1 MTLPANMMRI
11 PPDFCQYSSGACDQD
26 FKGVQFSRGIFLYP
40 SEPEPIAATIE
51 RGADILRQYGGE
63 GHWRTWKEFR
73 STGQIVFCSICKS
86 MRFSECVVADVTTLN
101 FNLLFE
107 IGFALGL
114 GLPVIPIRDTTFVR
128 DKREF
133 EELGMLDTIGYVD
146 FQNSSGLAA
155 SLQKRLPVSPIPCPP
170 TSVNLAASLYVLKS
184 QIDTEGAVRM
194 MSSLKKSTIRFRSY
208 DAIET
213 PRLSLQEA
221 RRQVGSSLA
230 VVAHLISPNRQG
242 ALVHN
247 ARCALVSGIAMAT
260 GKIVLLLQEE
270 RVHQPIDYREVVSEY
285 TNPDQVPGFIDKLV
299 LHVITRLQDVRVR
312 SIKPPEKLLE
322 RVDLGDVAAE
332 NEIRNLK
339 SYFVGTA
346 QFFEAKRG
354 NGRLVIGRKGSGK
367 SALFYAIRE
376 AVGKQNSHLVLDLKP
391 EGHQF
396 TRLRETVLSSLTAG
410 FQEHTLTAFWNYI
423 LLCEIA
429 HKIIK
434 SEYSWAQRDEDRRE
448 RYDTL
453 SKVYETHSIK
463 EAGDFSERLLRQIE
477 RIALRYKGGQQ
488 TSTAGELTELL
499 FCGAIPALDNAVAD
513 YLETKDEVWLLIDNL
528 DKGWP
533 TRGSSRQDIMILRT
547 LLEAS
552 RKLQR
557 QLARRDVAFQCL
569 VFLRNDIYDHLIQET
584 PDKGKDTAIVLDYDD
599 PELFKNIAAERIKL
613 STGLDGTFEDIWAA
627 VFDTHIG
634 TQDSFQFILDRTLM
648 RPRDLLNFLHRA
660 IETAINRGH
669 DRVHQE
675 DILKGEAIYSEDIL
689 LSIVFELREVFPN
702 VPNPLYV
709 FLGCP
714 SHMSRDEVL
723 SLLKKAGYA
732 EQNLE
737 STLKLLVWFGFLGVQ
752 ENDNEKPHY
761 AYQVRHNIEK
771 VFAPM
776 QQGGGYFVLHPA
788 FRMALECVV
797 IG

>member
-1 MTLPANMMRI
+1 
-11 PPDFCQYSSGACDQD
+11 
-26 FKGVQFSRGIFLYP
+26 VQ
-40 SEPEPIAATIE
+40 IAATIE
-51 RGADILRQYGGE
+51 KGAEILRQYGGI
-63 GHWRTWKEFR
+63 GHWLTWKEFR

-107 IGFALGL
+107 IGFAIGL

-146 FQNSSGLAA
+146 FQNSSGLAT
-155 SLQKRLPVSPIPCPP
+155 SLQKRLPISAIPCPP
-170 TSVNLAASLYVLKS
+170 FNINLAASLYVLKS

-208 DAIET
+208 DATET

-230 VVAHLISPNRQG
+230 VVAHLLSPNRQG

-270 RVHQPIDYREVVSEY
+270 HVQQPIDYREVISEY
-285 TNPDQVPGFIDKLV
+285 INPDQVPGFVDKLV
-299 LHVITRLQDVRVR
+299 LQVISRLQDVRVR
-312 SIKPPEKLLE
+312 SIKTPEKLLE
-322 RVDLGDVAAE
+322 RVDMGDVAAE

-367 SALFYAIRE
+367 TAMFYAVRE
-376 AVGKQNSHLVLDLKP
+376 AMGKQNSRLVLDLKP

-396 TRLRETVLSSLTAG
+396 SKLRETVLSKLTPG

-429 HKIIK
+429 HKILN
-434 SEYSWAQRDEDRRE
+434 SEYSWAQRDDARRN
-448 RYDTL
+448 RYDAL
-453 SKVYETHSIK
+453 SKAYETHFIK
-463 EAGDFSERLLRQIE
+463 EAGDFSERLLRQVD
-477 RIALRYKGGQQ
+477 RIAFRYEGDPQV
-488 TSTAGELTELL
+488 STAGELTELL
-499 FCGAIPALDNAVAD
+499 FRGEIPALDNAVAE

-533 TRGSSRQDIMILRT
+533 TRGSSREDILILRT

-569 VFLRNDIYDHLIQET
+569 IFLRNDIYEHLIQET

-599 PELFKNIAAERIKL
+599 PELFKNIALERIKL
-613 STGLDGTFEDIWAA
+613 STGLKGSFEDIWAA

-634 TQDSFQFILDRTLM
+634 IEDSFQYILDRTLM
-648 RPRDLLNFLHRA
+648 RPRDLLNFLHRT
-660 IETAINRGH
+660 IEIAINRGH
-669 DRVHQE
+669 DRVHQD
-675 DILKGEAIYSEDIL
+675 DITKGEAVYSEDIL
-689 LSIVFELREVFPN
+689 LSIVFELRDVLPHIQ
-702 VPNPLYV
+702 NPLYV
-709 FLGCP
+709 FLGCA
-714 SHMSRDEVL
+714 SHMSKNEVL

-732 EQNLE
+732 EKDLD
-737 STLKLLVWFGFLGVQ
+737 SALKLLVWFGFLGVQ
-752 ENDNEKPHY
+752 ENGNEKPHF

-771 VFAPM
+771 VLAPLD
-776 QQGGGYFVLHPA
+776 QSKGYFVLHPA
-788 FRMALECVV
+788 FRTALGCVV